1 VRPATP
7 TSCSPCHGGVL
18 TRVQSIRLTGG
29 RAPQR
34 RRGPRLA
41 FIGVATTTSSPRHP
55 QTCGK
60 KEREW
65 SSLQQWLR
73 ARPPAHSKDEL
84 TKMVEAYEA
93 IFNTSR
99 PHQSLDGA
107 TPASVYQATAK
118 AEPGPGGPQSRR
130 FLHDVRAS
138 SRGYVDIART
148 RIRLGSD
155 WAGADLTYLADL
167 GHVVL
172 FHGNDIIAKVELDR
186 EAGLGQP
193 HTTRAEVH
201 APPDQPGPAA
211 APRRRSPEPVKAGR
225 QDTRR
230 APALTGSKTV
240 PRSADGP
247 RSTVEP

>member
-1 VRPATP
+1 
-7 TSCSPCHGGVL
+7 
-18 TRVQSIRLTGG
+18 
-29 RAPQR
+29 
-34 RRGPRLA
+34 
-41 FIGVATTTSSPRHP
+41 VATTTSSPRHP

-155 WAGADLTYLADL
+155 WAGADLDL
-167 GHVVL
+167 SG
-172 FHGNDIIAKVELDR
+172 R
-186 EAGLGQP
+186 
-193 HTTRAEVH
+193 
-201 APPDQPGPAA
+201 PGP
-211 APRRRSPEPVKAGR
+211 
-225 QDTRR
+225 RR
-230 APALTGSKTV
+230 AL
-240 PRSADGP
+240 PRQRHHRQGRARP
-247 RSTVEP
+247 RGRPRATAHDPR